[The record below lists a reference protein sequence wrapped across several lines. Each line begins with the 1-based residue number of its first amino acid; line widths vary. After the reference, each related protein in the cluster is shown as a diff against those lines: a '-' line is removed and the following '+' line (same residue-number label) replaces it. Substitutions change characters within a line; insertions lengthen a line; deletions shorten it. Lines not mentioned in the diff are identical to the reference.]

1 MLEIVG
7 YVILGLI
14 LVMVPGFLLSI
25 VLYPR
30 RENLDSWSRAAAS
43 LGLGAML
50 AALVGYVVSIPGL
63 SSLSLESFT
72 IATSLLCIVLIIMA
86 YLRGGFAV
94 LRGYKGR
101 LLRGQQKGETAEEPQ
116 ARPPEEAKSL

>member
-30 RENLDSWSRAAAS
+30 KENLDSWSRAAAS

-72 IATSLLCIVLIIMA
+72 MATSLLCIVLIIMA

>member
-30 RENLDSWSRAAAS
+30 RENLDSWSRAAAG

-72 IATSLLCIVLIIMA
+72 MATSLLCIVLIIMA

>member
-30 RENLDSWSRAAAS
+30 KENLDSWSRAAAS

-72 IATSLLCIVLIIMA
+72 MATSLLCIVLIIMA

-116 ARPPEEAKSL
+116 AKPPEEAKSL

>member
-72 IATSLLCIVLIIMA
+72 MATSLLCIVLIIMA